1 MLSVV
6 MLGMLMIGALLPFY
20 QVGSASPSGPAS
32 WKSGDKWCMGYQE
45 ELSMSFNYQEFLSK
59 FFENETDLGDS
70 EIEEL
75 DIELDGIVGAY
86 LISEVLETS
95 PQYKIKNTASFGLHG
110 SFHMTITGNLYK
122 EGHYTDVEGDMDEN
136 WDIPK
141 ERKTMELSIGVEIAV
156 LAKGYEYRDVDTL
169 AITRQTFS
177 LETAGKITME
187 TKDFIDEEEGDM
199 DYDWENDKIYLDTLD
214 ISYGSV
220 TLKYTWDAHADI
232 NILYS
237 PGLNSVPPSENIG
250 DVWNLSYTTTIS
262 GNYGGK
268 IKASIDGDMPGEG
281 EVSMSEKM
289 DLTSSELNSPP
300 FENGVIHEETE
311 EVELQCEIVDREMV
325 TMPDGSTVD
334 CLVITQRDPD
344 EYYDEDEEAA
354 AYRYYSPTHHRTVMM
369 KTADLSELDEDMPMS
384 TYALSPQT
392 VETAQT
398 FNKKYADPSKVRE
411 GEGDDSVSML
421 LVGGILAI
429 VSLAGIAFFLHHR
442 RGAVEEDSWEDA
454 AQGPYAGGG
463 FAYARDT
470 PGTFSGM
477 PTASQ
482 QNHLCQRCGTAADY
496 IPTYQRYYCWNCRD
510 YLPLHAPR
518 QTP

>member
-1 MLSVV
+1 M
-6 MLGMLMIGALLPFY
+6 
-20 QVGSASPSGPAS
+20 
-32 WKSGDKWCMGYQE
+32 
-45 ELSMSFNYQEFLSK
+45 
-59 FFENETDLGDS
+59 
-70 EIEEL
+70 
-75 DIELDGIVGAY
+75 
-86 LISEVLETS
+86 
-95 PQYKIKNTASFGLHG
+95 
-110 SFHMTITGNLYK
+110 
-122 EGHYTDVEGDMDEN
+122 
-136 WDIPK
+136 
-141 ERKTMELSIGVEIAV
+141 
-156 LAKGYEYRDVDTL
+156 
-169 AITRQTFS
+169 
-177 LETAGKITME
+177 
-187 TKDFIDEEEGDM
+187 
-199 DYDWENDKIYLDTLD
+199 
-214 ISYGSV
+214 
-220 TLKYTWDAHADI
+220 
-232 NILYS
+232 
-237 PGLNSVPPSENIG
+237 
-250 DVWNLSYTTTIS
+250 
-262 GNYGGK
+262 
-268 IKASIDGDMPGEG
+268 
-281 EVSMSEKM
+281 
-289 DLTSSELNSPP
+289 
-300 FENGVIHEETE
+300 
-311 EVELQCEIVDREMV
+311 ELQCEIVDREMV

-518 QTP
+518 QTPTYAQAQTPTYTPGQTPIYTPTQTPIYTPGQTPTYTPRQAPTYARAQTPMQYSQPLTITRPVVPMGEAGAICGRCGGQATYIPQYGRHYCYKCREYL